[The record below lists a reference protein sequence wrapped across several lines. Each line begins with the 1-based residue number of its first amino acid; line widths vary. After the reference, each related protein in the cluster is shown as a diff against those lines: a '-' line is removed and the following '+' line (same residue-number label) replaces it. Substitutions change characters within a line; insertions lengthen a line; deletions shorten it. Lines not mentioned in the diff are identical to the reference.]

1 MEAKELAMF
10 LADALNEK
18 KGVDILILDVEA
30 LVGYTSYLV
39 IASGRSDRQVAAM
52 ADHLERS
59 ARSELGVRTLGTE
72 GAREGLWALL
82 DFGDVVVH
90 VFQEEERAY
99 RDLESLWEDAPRV
112 DYEPEGAEY
121 SPGFLTALAH

>member
-30 LVGYTSYLV
+30 LVGYTSHLV

-82 DFGDVVVH
+82 DFGDVVV
-90 VFQEEERAY
+90 